1 MAEGSRLSPTLFAIF
16 AADLIREL
24 QQQFPE
30 ITMPTAPILAWIGTI
45 FYVDDAVLIARSPA
59 ELQRMLNACQAWAEK
74 SRMTI
79 NVGKTKAVVFL
90 ENPAVRAARPPFTFT
105 LSQSFPTPLSVESR
119 IKTKIEM
126 RLRRHSPAAAQEIVR
141 IPA

>member
-1 MAEGSRLSPTLFAIF
+1 
-16 AADLIREL
+16 
-24 QQQFPE
+24 
-30 ITMPTAPILAWIGTI
+30 
-45 FYVDDAVLIARSPA
+45 
-59 ELQRMLNACQAWAEK
+59 MLNACQAWAEK

-141 IPA
+141 IPAYSIGPGTTMVCL